1 MTRSLARLLLAA
13 ALACGSCGAPAAG
26 VPDAAEL
33 KALLPAISPNFGDL
47 AKRLPLAFDPAF
59 KSPCWWDAEVGL
71 LCLPFAYLAGFP
83 KCGTTTLWSQL
94 AISHRNLVRSSKMAT
109 KEPQWWTRNAA
120 AEPFLGYAAAFR
132 ENRDKILLSPRAN
145 VYLDGSVQLAWEPM
159 LHSVVEHKLLP
170 PHVLASVQPAA
181 RALLLVREPTARL
194 WSDFTYF
201 EKRTEPDVFDARVGE
216 QIEWLGRCFC
226 GAAGAAPGAR
236 TAPSP
241 SARPTSARSCARRA
255 ARPRRSTR
263 GSTAT
268 RAPRARQPG
277 GRRDPARARG
287 GRARARAPRAPRARR
302 PPRPAAAR
310 ARARAAARACT
321 TRSTC
326 RRGRARPPEHL
337 LALRRRVGA
346 RLPAA
351 RPTARPRP
359 RRASRACS
367 CSARRDLFERAP
379 ATLARVHAF
388 LGLDAAN
395 ATWVGS

>member
-1 MTRSLARLLLAA
+1 MTRSPALLLLAA

-59 KSPCWWDAEVGL
+59 KSPCWWDAEAGL

-159 LHSVVEHKLLP
+159 PTRSSALLP

-194 WSDFTYF
+194 WSDFTLR
-201 EKRTEPDVFDARVGE
+201 EAHRARRVRRARRRADRVARP
-216 QIEWLGRCFC
+216 LS
-226 GAAGAAPGAR
+226 AARARAAPRGADGAEPER
-236 TAPSP
+236 A
-241 SARPTSARSCARRA
+241 PTSARSCARRA

-268 RAPRARQPG
+268 RAPRAR
-277 GRRDPARARG
+277 
-287 GRARARAPRAPRARR
+287 
-302 PPRPAAAR
+302 
-310 ARARAAARACT
+310 
-321 TRSTC
+321 
-326 RRGRARPPEHL
+326 
-337 LALRRRVGA
+337 
-346 RLPAA
+346 
-351 RPTARPRP
+351 
-359 RRASRACS
+359 
-367 CSARRDLFERAP
+367 
-379 ATLARVHAF
+379 
-388 LGLDAAN
+388 
-395 ATWVGS
+395 